1 MRRIYLIL
9 VLALTM
15 FTFSGSFNVTKAG
28 FSLDIEF
35 TDCMFT
41 DNGSNT
47 YECFCSGDG
56 KNFFKIECTQ
66 AEFNFCKN
74 DVLGEVKRLLVV
86 DTIDNPPPPGGSYSF
101 DLECALIVGSN

>member
-9 VLALTM
+9 ILTLTI

-28 FSLDIEF
+28 TGIPLNIEF
-35 TDCMFT
+35 RDCMFT
-41 DNGSNT
+41 GTDNT

-66 AEFNFCKN
+66 AEFEFCEN
-74 DVLGEVKRLLVV
+74 EVLGEVKRLLVV
-86 DTIDNPPPPGGSYSF
+86 DTIDNPPTTWRQLF
-101 DLECALIVGSN
+101 F